1 MIINQANL
9 TAMYTSFNS
18 IFNEF
23 YQKVEPTWQKV
34 AMKAPS
40 TGKRNTYA
48 WLGDF
53 PRMREWLGERHIKN
67 LETHDYTILNR
78 TFELTCEVPR
88 EDIED
93 DEIGVFNPIV
103 ARMGEATAEHP
114 DELIFSLFSDGLTTN
129 SYDGVPFFSTT
140 HPVGTG
146 TVSNN
151 GAGAGTAWYLL
162 DTSRSIKPY
171 ILQMRREPQF
181 VYFDNPNDEHV
192 FMNKSFLYGSDYR
205 ANAGYGLWQL
215 AYTSKQTLD
224 GDAYGDARAAM
235 MSFLD
240 DFGKPL
246 NIKPNLLVVP
256 PALEQEAREILMNER
271 DAAGATNPWRGS
283 AEMLVSAWLA

>member
-1 MIINQANL
+1 MIINQTNL
-9 TAMYTSFNS
+9 TAMYTGFNS
-18 IFNEF
+18 IFNQF
-23 YQKVEPTWQKV
+23 YQGVTPSWQKV

-67 LETHDYTILNR
+67 LEAHDYTIINR

-93 DEIGVFNPIV
+93 DEVGVFAPIV
-103 ARMGEATAEHP
+103 GRMGEATAEHP
-114 DELIFSLFSDGLTTN
+114 DELIFSLFADGLSTAG
-129 SYDGVPFFSTT
+129 YDGENFFATT

-146 TVSNN
+146 TVSNT

-162 DTSRSIKPY
+162 DMRRAIKPF
-171 ILQMRREPQF
+171 ILQVRKEPEF

-192 FMNKSFLYGSDYR
+192 FKNKSFLYGSDYR

-215 AYTSKQTLD
+215 AYHSAQTLSED
-224 GDAYGDARAAM
+224 NYGDARAAM

-246 NIKPNLLVVP
+246 NIIPNILVVP

-271 DAAGATNPWRGS
+271 NAAGATNPWRNT
-283 AEMLVSAWLA
+283 AEILVSAWLA

>member
-23 YQKVEPTWQKV
+23 YQKVDPTWQKV

-53 PRMREWLGERHIKN
+53 PRMREWLSERHVKN
-67 LETHDYTILNR
+67 LKAHDYTILNK

-93 DEIGVFNPIV
+93 DEIGAFTPIV

-114 DELIFSLFSDGLTTN
+114 DELVFPLLPDGLTTN

-140 HPVGTG
+140 HPVGNS

-162 DTSRSIKPY
+162 DTSRAVKP
-171 ILQMRREPQF
+171 LVFQMRREPQF
-181 VYFDNPNDEHV
+181 TYFDNPNDEHV
-192 FMNKSFLYGSDYR
+192 FMNKTFLYGSDYR

-235 MSFLD
+235 MSFKD
-240 DFGKPL
+240 DYDKPL
-246 NIKPNLLVVP
+246 NIMPNLLVVP
-256 PALEQEAREILMNER
+256 PSLEQEAREILMNER
-271 DAAGATNPWRGS
+271 DAAGATNPWRAS
-283 AEMLVSAWLA
+283 ADFLASAWLA